1 MNGTLLLLALVK
13 LATPW
18 TDGSVR
24 DGALG
29 ETADLRFSNGTIG
42 TYQTPES
49 VRTAASGVTLL
60 DFGRDAFGW
69 LEVRGTGAGSV
80 CLGEKLTAGVRID
93 RKPGGTIRVAQVE
106 DVAFGAAWARVPLAP
121 DVRNTTGTNG
131 RAIAVRLPA
140 DVGVVLP
147 FRYAE
152 VPSGVEARRVAV
164 AWPMRQKVKWSAA
177 GLGLPAETAARLDR
191 LFDFCAYSIRATSFA
206 GVYVDGDRERIPYE
220 GDVYIN
226 MLGQLYGVDG
236 DPELARRSIRH
247 LLRYPTWPAEW
258 QTHLVLCV
266 WEDWHFTGE
275 TNFVAEVYG
284 ALREKTLIGLVAP
297 DDVLI
302 RSAPG
307 TIVDW
312 PAGER
317 DGYDMS
323 APYNAVV
330 NAFHCRALREMGD
343 LARALGKA
351 DEAAFYAARAAAVKA
366 AFNERL
372 FDAATGLYRD
382 GVGSSHASLHAN
394 VAALDFGLVPEAR
407 VARVAD
413 FIAGKGMACSPYF
426 AQYLVEALF
435 KGGRRD
441 AAIALLASEGPRS
454 WLGMLRQGAT
464 MTMEA
469 WSLDAKPNQDWNH
482 AWGAA
487 PANLLPRFLPLP
499 VGTGPAPYG
508 DRPHLRSFPSGDRPH
523 LH

>member
-1 MNGTLLLLALVK
+1 MNSAFLLLALAK
-13 LATPW
+13 LAAPW
-18 TDGSVR
+18 ADGGVR
-24 DGALG
+24 DGVLG

-42 TYQTPES
+42 TYQSPAS
-49 VRTAASGVTLL
+49 VQAVASGVTRL

-69 LEVRGTGAGSV
+69 LEVRGAGAGDV
-80 CLGEKLTAGVRID
+80 RLGEKLTADGRID
-93 RKPGGTIRVAQVE
+93 LKPGGTIRAAQVK

-140 DVGVVLP
+140 DVGVVVP

-164 AWPMRQKVKWSAA
+164 AWPMRQKVKWSAD
-177 GLGLPAETAARLDR
+177 GLGLPDETAARLDR

-220 GDVYIN
+220 GDVYGN

-258 QTHLVLCV
+258 QMHLVLCV

-284 ALREKTLIGLVAP
+284 SLREKTLIGLVAP

-317 DGYDMS
+317 DGYDMA

-330 NAFHCRALREMGD
+330 NAFHYRALREMGD
-343 LARALGKA
+343 LARALGYA
-351 DEAAFYAARAAAVKA
+351 AEAAFSAARAAAVKA
-366 AFNERL
+366 AFNDRL

-394 VAALDFGLVPEAR
+394 VAALDFGLVPEAH
-407 VARVAD
+407 VAHVAD

-426 AQYLVEALF
+426 AQYLLEALF
-435 KGGRRD
+435 KSGRRD
-441 AAIALLASEGPRS
+441 AAIALLVSEGPRS

-487 PANLLPRFLPLP
+487 PANLLPRFLPR
-499 VGTGPAPYG
+499 AS
-508 DRPHLRSFPSGDRPH
+508 R
-523 LH
+523 

>member
-1 MNGTLLLLALVK
+1 MNSAFLLLALAK
-13 LATPW
+13 LAAPW
-18 TDGSVR
+18 ADGGVR
-24 DGALG
+24 DGVLG

-42 TYQTPES
+42 TYQSPAS
-49 VRTAASGVTLL
+49 VQAVASGVTRL

-69 LEVRGTGAGSV
+69 LEVRGAGAGDV
-80 CLGEKLTAGVRID
+80 RLGEKLTADGRID
-93 RKPGGTIRVAQVE
+93 LKPGGTIRAAQVK

-140 DVGVVLP
+140 DVGVVVP

-164 AWPMRQKVKWSAA
+164 AWPMRQKVKWSAD
-177 GLGLPAETAARLDR
+177 GLGLPDETAARLDR

-220 GDVYIN
+220 GDVYGN

-258 QTHLVLCV
+258 QMHLVLCV

-284 ALREKTLIGLVAP
+284 SLREKTLIGLVAP

-317 DGYDMS
+317 DGYDMA

-330 NAFHCRALREMGD
+330 NAFHYRALREMGD
-343 LARALGKA
+343 LARALGYA
-351 DEAAFYAARAAAVKA
+351 DEAAFYAARAAAV
-366 AFNERL
+366 
-372 FDAATGLYRD
+372 LYRD

-394 VAALDFGLVPEAR
+394 VAALDFGLVPEAH
-407 VARVAD
+407 VAHVAD

-426 AQYLVEALF
+426 AQYLLEALF
-435 KGGRRD
+435 KSGRRD
-441 AAIALLASEGPRS
+441 AAIALLVSEGPRS

-487 PANLLPRFLPLP
+487 PANLLPRFLPR
-499 VGTGPAPYG
+499 AS
-508 DRPHLRSFPSGDRPH
+508 R
-523 LH
+523 